1 MRALPCPA
9 LLAWGFVL
17 LAAALAGCSV
27 TDDIDDYFSNVVS
40 EALFVGVDDPEAAA
54 QLGFDQVEGAG
65 ATAFLARARSL
76 NDIESNLFD
85 DAETVTV
92 SGDFGSATMTSQ
104 GSGLYLA
111 SSEDTAIAYTVGATV
126 THRVTDHGK
135 TFTVVH
141 TLPAAPNI
149 THDGQHVANTA
160 LTLALGRE
168 FDNEVTIVVD
178 QDGNVTWDS
187 RPQDVGEY
195 LDWIGNSSVT
205 SVEIPPS
212 AFPNAGAA
220 YAVGVAGVDKALD
233 RDFDEFNPLVSN
245 FAAGQMT
252 VLPVVTAP

>member
-1 MRALPCPA
+1 MRSLPCPA
-9 LLAWGFVL
+9 VFAWGFVL
-17 LAAALAGCSV
+17 LMLSLTGCSV
-27 TDDIDDYFSNVVS
+27 TDDIGDYFSNVVT

-85 DAETVTV
+85 DAEIVRV
-92 SGDFGSATMTSQ
+92 SGAFGDAALTSQ

-111 SSEDTAIAYTVGATV
+111 TSDETNLEYVVGANV
-126 THRVTDHGK
+126 THTVTDHGK
-135 TFTVVH
+135 TFTVTH
-141 TLPAAPNI
+141 TLPAAPAISHNGEH
-149 THDGQHVANTA
+149 TANTA

-205 SVEIPPS
+205 SVEIPAS
-212 AFPNAGAA
+212 AFPDAGAA

-252 VLPVVTAP
+252 VLPIITSP

>member
-17 LAAALAGCSV
+17 LAVSLAGCAV
-27 TDDIDDYFSNVVS
+27 TDDIGDYFSNVVT
-40 EALFVGVDDPEAAA
+40 EALFVGVDDPAAA
-54 QLGFDQVEGAG
+54 EQLGFDQVEGA
-65 ATAFLARARSL
+65 AASVFLARARSL

-85 DAETVTV
+85 DAELVTM
-92 SGDFGSATMTSQ
+92 SGGFGSATLASQ
-104 GSGLYLA
+104 GSGMYIA
-111 SSEDTAIAYTVGATV
+111 TSADTPLVYSVGATV
-126 THRVTDHGK
+126 THAVTDHGK
-135 TFTVVH
+135 SFTVVH
-141 TLPAAPNI
+141 TLPAAPSV

-160 LTLALGRE
+160 LTLPLGRV
-168 FDNEVTIVVD
+168 FDNEVTVVVD

-195 LDWIGNSSVT
+195 LDWIGNNEVT
-205 SVEIPPS
+205 TVEIPAS